1 MRELLGNQRLKCACS
16 VIQLI
21 RLHAKVMKKAS
32 SLRPHL
38 NIDWESP
45 KDDHKIDNLRRR
57 NQVNPTYHLGA
68 IQYGTSWDVGSVV
81 DCDEEWDE
89 KWDQEKEGEWDE
101 EWDEK
106 WDQEMEVEYRG
117 FATP

>member
-1 MRELLGNQRLKCACS
+1 MSISAVIIITEWKLNMRELLGNQRLKCACS

-57 NQVNPTYHLGA
+57 N
-68 IQYGTSWDVGSVV
+68 
-81 DCDEEWDE
+81 
-89 KWDQEKEGEWDE
+89 
-101 EWDEK
+101 
-106 WDQEMEVEYRG
+106 
-117 FATP
+117 